1 MMYKTYFAVRRAG
14 HMISIKTRCKN
25 GMNFG
30 CTQFLRASINI
41 FSLFVASI
49 GFGCERGIVRTP
61 LDIRGGYKV
70 GIQVFSHSIM
80 TKSPLKA
87 SEKNDHLVRKTR
99 SYTLL

>member
-1 MMYKTYFAVRRAG
+1 MWYM
-14 HMISIKTRCKN
+14 TRCKN

-61 LDIRGGYKV
+61 LDIRGGYEV
-70 GIQVFSHSIM
+70 GTQVFSHSIM

-87 SEKNDHLVRKTR
+87 SKKNDHLLRTVR
-99 SYTLL
+99 SHAFS